1 MNIKLLLLIT
11 IGTNALLVGDDSTV
25 FQLKNGTL
33 IQGVNRIEPQPNG
46 IKIFHVD
53 GIKFV
58 RIDELTEDQISRYGI
73 NPDVAAEF
81 DKKEREA
88 RIKNSND
95 EKARQE
101 EKDRQTQIAK
111 AKKAIETFANEK
123 GINARGKILQVLHGD
138 NAIFLFNAC
147 YDENYI
153 DVEQR
158 VVKSLWN
165 STSDPLSKKET
176 QPVQVSKTRTVPLE
190 SLVMVSD
197 CETANLKEDEGI
209 RCRIYEF
216 GTYTYKTK
224 EGKINVIPMYTM
236 SAEKAFLSNS
246 YSTGSR

>member
-33 IQGVNRIEPQPNG
+33 IQGVNHIEPQPNG

-53 GIKFV
+53 GIKFA

-101 EKDRQTQIAK
+101 EKDRQRQEAK
-111 AKKAIETFANEK
+111 EREAIQTFANSK
-123 GINARGKILQVLHGD
+123 GIDARGKILQVLHDD
-138 NAIFLFNAC
+138 NAR
-147 YDENYI
+147 
-153 DVEQR
+153 R
-158 VVKSLWN
+158 V
-165 STSDPLSKKET
+165 
-176 QPVQVSKTRTVPLE
+176 TR
-190 SLVMVSD
+190 
-197 CETANLKEDEGI
+197 
-209 RCRIYEF
+209 
-216 GTYTYKTK
+216 
-224 EGKINVIPMYTM
+224 
-236 SAEKAFLSNS
+236 
-246 YSTGSR
+246 